1 MDTAL
6 VDGDVLV
13 YINGFAA
20 QETWYTCEDEE
31 VFPTLGK
38 AKEHSVK
45 IGADTD
51 TIFATTAAEPKSHAL
66 KLVKNTL
73 ERIKDRTGARKLQV
87 YLSGDSNYRDEI
99 AVTRPYKGNRKAAKP
114 LHYDNI
120 RKYLQEVWAA
130 EVTDGIEAD
139 DALGINQTPT
149 SCICTIDKDLDM
161 VEGYH
166 YNFQTDRFYSINPLG
181 GKKNFYTQL
190 LTGDTVDN
198 IQGVPGIGK
207 VKAGNLLRG
216 MTDEE
221 EMYWTVLCEYE
232 KKYDKPFEVML
243 EMADL
248 LWILREEGKLW
259 EAKW

>member
-1 MDTAL
+1 MDVAL

-31 VFPTLGK
+31 VFPTLTQAK
-38 AKEHSVK
+38 AHSEKVG
-45 IGADTD
+45 IDPS
-51 TIFATTAAEPKSHAL
+51 TIFNTTVAEPKSHAL

-73 ERIKDRTGARKLQV
+73 ERIKDRTGTKKVRV
-87 YLSGDSNYRDEI
+87 FLSGKDNFREEV
-99 AVTRPYKGNRKAAKP
+99 AVTRPYKGNRKQPKP

-120 RKYLQEVWAA
+120 REYLQEIWGA
-130 EVTDGIEAD
+130 EVIDGMEAD
-139 DALGINQTPT
+139 DALGINQTSD

-166 YNFQTDRFYSINPLG
+166 YNFQTDKFYTINPLFG
-181 GKKNFYTQL
+181 IKQFYTQL

-232 KKYDKPFEVML
+232 KKYDRPYEVML
-243 EMADL
+243 EMGKL
-248 LWILREEGKLW
+248 LWILREEGKSW
-259 EAKW
+259 ETKF